1 MRRKLDEAAKLLF
14 IGDVVA
20 DALRAALPELAAL
33 LRLDA
38 VEPLPTAYV
47 GPDRV
52 KRFGDAAFRVR
63 FAKGRFPAG
72 EPAGGRRR
80 GRRLYVLVAVEFQ
93 HRNDPGMARRVRD
106 YAAWME
112 EHYRHQGVIRP
123 GEHPPLLALVI
134 HTGPGRWA
142 APDGT
147 EVFRALPG
155 RVARRLARYQPQA
168 YIALDVSRHS
178 TPGPPD
184 GNRLAAV
191 GRLAGSATA
200 RELAG
205 RLTPPNPSLR
215 SVPGPSPHRS
225 TSLPR
230 RTPLRFVLRR
240 TLLAE
245 EWRRFRGAA
254 DARFRR
260 GMLAWAEEAVLG
272 FPDSGFELPSFEEL
286 DGLEEND
293 MAYPLDDRAQQWQ
306 AEWLEEGREE
316 GRLAGRKEGQRAML
330 ERLAEGRFGVDA
342 ARRLSVAL
350 NGARGGARLTE
361 LSDLVVG
368 CENAEE
374 FIERLE
380 D

>member
-20 DALRAALPELAAL
+20 DALRVAVPELAAL

-72 EPAGGRRR
+72 EPAGGGRR
-80 GRRLYVLVAVEFQ
+80 GRRLYVLLAVEFQ
-93 HRNDPGMARRVRD
+93 HRNDPSMARRVRD

-112 EHYRHQGVIRP
+112 EHHRHQGVIRP

-134 HTGPGRWA
+134 HTGPGRWVA
-142 APDGT
+142 ADGT
-147 EVFRALPG
+147 EVLRALP
-155 RVARRLARYQPQA
+155 ARAARSLATYQPQA
-168 YIALDVSRHS
+168 YIALDIGRRS
-178 TPGPPD
+178 TLDPPD
-184 GNRLAAV
+184 GNRLGAV
-191 GRLAGSATA
+191 ARLAGSATA

-205 RLTPPNPSLR
+205 RL
-215 SVPGPSPHRS
+215 
-225 TSLPR
+225 
-230 RTPLRFVLRR
+230 
-240 TLLAE
+240 AA
-245 EWRRFRGAA
+245 EWRRFRGPA

-272 FPDSGFELPSFEEL
+272 FPDSGFELPGFEEL

-316 GRLAGRKEGQRAML
+316 GRLAGREEGRRAGREEGQRAML

-342 ARRLSVAL
+342 ARRLSAAL
-350 NGARGGARLTE
+350 NGAPGGARLTE
-361 LSDLVVG
+361 LGDLVIG
-368 CENAEE
+368 CGTAEE
-374 FIERLE
+374 FIERLQ